1 MKLRI
6 VSVGVFAFVLSMLS
20 MAPFTFG
27 AFTFLDDLNGG
38 GTGGCVS
45 CTGIPA
51 NKLTT
56 PTGDLVKVAMPTTQN
71 GTLEDSAMLLGTPAR
86 GNGMTDYLMMIM
98 NKQTMVG
105 APINVVL
112 VGHGGP
118 GAIQIGDTN
127 LDGTTKAAFVA
138 GAKGKVAMLTLFGC
152 CVASGTGPDFLQM
165 LANDL
170 MAPVKAYAGKI
181 GVAKDVSGV
190 MDGFYV
196 DGGNGAL
203 RTFTPVPE
211 PATLILLISASSMLL
226 ALRRRR

>member
-1 MKLRI
+1 M
-6 VSVGVFAFVLSMLS
+6 
-20 MAPFTFG
+20 
-27 AFTFLDDLNGG
+27 N
-38 GTGGCVS
+38 
-45 CTGIPA
+45 
-51 NKLTT
+51 
-56 PTGDLVKVAMPTTQN
+56 
-71 GTLEDSAMLLGTPAR
+71 
-86 GNGMTDYLMMIM
+86 DYLMMIM
-98 NKQTMVG
+98 NKYTMAG

-127 LDGTTKAAFVA
+127 LDASTKAAFVT
-138 GAKGKVAMLTLFGC
+138 GAKGKVGMLTLFGC

-196 DGGNGAL
+196 DGGNAAL
-203 RTFTPVPE
+203 RTFSPVPE
-211 PATLILLISASSMLL
+211 PATLILLISASSMFV
-226 ALRRRR
+226 AFRRGR